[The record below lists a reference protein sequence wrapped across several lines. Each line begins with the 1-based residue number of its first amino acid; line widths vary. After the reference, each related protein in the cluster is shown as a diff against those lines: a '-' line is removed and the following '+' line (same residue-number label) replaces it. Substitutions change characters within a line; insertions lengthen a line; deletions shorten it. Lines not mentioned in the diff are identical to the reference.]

1 MSNASPDVRILKVSG
16 FKLSLINHQFI
27 KFTSMSNKTRS
38 VIKAIAV
45 ILVLL
50 CVIMQM
56 GWVIIPAI
64 SPYKFWIVVLA
75 FGTLL
80 ITSK

>member
-1 MSNASPDVRILKVSG
+1 
-16 FKLSLINHQFI
+16 
-27 KFTSMSNKTRS
+27 MSNKTRS
-38 VIKAIAV
+38 ILKGIAV
-45 ILVLL
+45 VVVLL

-56 GWVIIPAI
+56 QWVIIPAI
-64 SPYKFWIVVLA
+64 SPYKFWMVVLA

>member
-1 MSNASPDVRILKVSG
+1 
-16 FKLSLINHQFI
+16 
-27 KFTSMSNKTRS
+27 MSNKTRS

>member
-1 MSNASPDVRILKVSG
+1 MS
-16 FKLSLINHQFI
+16 
-27 KFTSMSNKTRS
+27 TKTRS
-38 VIKAIAV
+38 IIKAIAV

-50 CVIMQM
+50 CVIMQL